1 VVTATLRHCQI
12 IFKDCFFAVD
22 SQALDVNFK
31 AVQRFRCCKGAMT
44 CAHFCGNQDVESR
57 FSHVYRSLACKPGQI
72 EVLARLTPLI
82 KGARVTEFT
91 RMPVCLLQ
99 PFWVEQHF
107 GATPCERLR
116 FCLLSLATSA
126 CFLPGLGRDPPVG
139 EFLSG
144 DLPVCL
150 TLLVIYAVWPLANSR
165 CACWM
170 RTK

>member
-1 VVTATLRHCQI
+1 
-12 IFKDCFFAVD
+12 
-22 SQALDVNFK
+22 
-31 AVQRFRCCKGAMT
+31 MT

-150 TLLVIYAVWPLANSR
+150 TLLVIYAVWLAVCEFSMCMLDAYEIDRLHSASNTR
-165 CACWM
+165 APPY
-170 RTK
+170 T